1 MKIRVADLP
10 RYTVEQNSRCEFDV
24 RDDRGRMAFANID
37 EQTATLI
44 AALPRL
50 LAFIAKF
57 PEDCP
62 QAQAVNSLLRNC
74 NIELEDRRAVYAG
87 YVTSDLL
94 AKQIARA
101 QFE

>member
-50 LAFIAKF
+50 LAFVASF

-62 QAQAVNSLLRNC
+62 QAMAVNSLLRNC
-74 NIELEDRRAVYAG
+74 NLTLEDRRQPYAG
-87 YVTSDLL
+87 YVTSALL

-101 QFE
+101 HFE